1 MAFDIFKTNVAQ
13 LAEDGYEFTVK
24 LPDGSP
30 TDWKI
35 KVRGTNSPKVKAHS
49 KAVFLRL
56 QQEEQRAKRAK
67 REVEFD
73 LDKAEDMAIEAAA
86 VRIIS
91 WEGLEDNGKPV
102 PATEATVKELMRT
115 QEWVRKQVLDEADND
130 ANFI

>member
-49 KAVFLRL
+49 KSVFLRL

-86 VRIIS
+86 IRVIT
-91 WEGLEDNGKPV
+91 WTGLESNGKEV
-102 PATEATVKELMRT
+102 EATEATVKELMRT